1 MKSDIS
7 NYIDK
12 AIFQIQKY
20 IDTWHLYDNHEL
32 KKDWLNVLVLMRDDI
47 CKNGIVVNIRLLRG
61 FKDICTAT
69 AIQYEHTEFNEPVFK
84 IYNELERNNQDFKN
98 LELLGMDF
106 GKGDP
111 I

>member
-1 MKSDIS
+1 MKADIS
-7 NYIDK
+7 NYIDE
-12 AIFQIQKY
+12 AIFQIEKY
-20 IDTWHLYDNHEL
+20 LDIWHLPENHEL
-32 KKDWLNVLVLMRDDI
+32 KKDWVNVLVVMGDDI
-47 CKNGIVVNIRLLRG
+47 CKNGIVANNRLLRG

-69 AIQYEHTEFNEPVFK
+69 AVHYEHAEFNETVFK
-84 IYNELERNNQDFKN
+84 IYDELERNNPEFKN